1 MNSKNPA
8 VRALSWGLFWVVV
21 AVVLFYVLFPFY
33 WAIKT
38 SLTGSGE
45 LSREALLWWPTHP
58 SLKNFT
64 DVLTNGGFLRNLLN
78 SVVVATGTVVLSLLL
93 SVLAAYALGK
103 FRFKGKAVLM
113 YIILAVSV
121 FPQIAVLSG
130 LYTMVKGFGLYNTWW
145 GLILSYMI
153 FTLPFTVW
161 TLTSFV
167 REIPTELEEAAY
179 VDGATPMQTL
189 FQVLLP
195 VMTPALVTTGLLAF
209 INAWNEYLFALT
221 FTSDN
226 AASTV
231 PVAIA
236 NFSGATQYETPFGLT
251 MAASVIVTVPL
262 LLLVLVFQRNIVSG
276 LTAGAV
282 KG

>member
-8 VRALSWGLFWVVV
+8 VRAVVTALFWIAV
-21 AVVLFYVLFPFY
+21 ALILFYVLFPFY
-33 WAIKT
+33 WALKT
-38 SLTGSGE
+38 SFTSSSR
-45 LSREALLWWPTHP
+45 LSAEALQWLPTH
-58 SLKNFT
+58 LTWENYKLVFT
-64 DVLTNGGFLRNLLN
+64 TQPFGRNLLN
-78 SVVVATGTVVLSLLL
+78 SLVVATGTVLLSLLL

-103 FRFKGKAVLM
+103 CRFKGKSVLL

-236 NFSGATQYETPFGLT
+236 NFSGASQYETPFGLT